1 VWATVQFSRPY
12 VNSRRIRNKW
22 SACGSSTHVRRTLQI
37 NQLFIVSALSAPG
50 LCAQVEPAAGTWKT
64 WVVPAV
70 NQIRLAT
77 PPNAAASAA
86 EIQTIKTLMA
96 EATADTR
103 SQIAYWDAG
112 PPGYRWMQLASQQ
125 MLAQNVAAPLFT
137 RGMALLSV
145 AMYDA
150 TIAAWDSKFAWN
162 RQSPSAMDS
171 TIKPLVTIPNVP
183 SYPSEHAVV
192 AGAAS
197 TVMAYLFPAMGET
210 YTDLA
215 EEAARSRVFA
225 GANYPSDVT
234 AGLQL
239 GRQVGQMVVT
249 YAMAD
254 GASTP
259 FTGSFPPSPGVWS
272 SANPVTPLAG
282 SWKPWTLSS
291 GSQFRLPAPPP
302 PTSPDFQAQIAIDK
316 NFVRTNASN
325 HSAWFWQ
332 PSFLTPWLDTVNL
345 EIFQHHL
352 DGNAPR
358 AARVYALEAVAQHD
372 ATIACWDTKF
382 TYLEMRPPM
391 ADPTIIPLFALPQH
405 PSFPSGHAC
414 ASGAASA
421 IMSYLFP
428 SDAASFAAMAQD
440 AGNSTFYALIHSM
453 FDVAQGLL
461 QGGQVGQSV
470 VKHAS
475 TDGAQ

>member
-1 VWATVQFSRPY
+1 MA
-12 VNSRRIRNKW
+12 
-22 SACGSSTHVRRTLQI
+22 A
-37 NQLFIVSALSAPG
+37 VSATG

-64 WVVPAV
+64 WVVPSIS
-70 NQIRLAT
+70 QIRLPA

-86 EIQTIKTLMA
+86 EIQTIKSLMA
-96 EATADTR
+96 EMTPDTTA
-103 SQIAYWDAG
+103 QVAYWDAG

-137 RGMALLSV
+137 RGMALVSV
-145 AMYDA
+145 AIYDS
-150 TIAAWDSKFAWN
+150 TIAAWDSKYAWN
-162 RQSPSAMDS
+162 RPSPSAMDS
-171 TIKPLVTIPNVP
+171 SIKPLTTVLNIP

-197 TVMAYLFPAMGET
+197 VVMAYLFPTMAET

-225 GANYPSDVT
+225 GAAFPSDVT

-239 GRQVGQMVVT
+239 GRQVGQLIVA

-254 GASTP
+254 GSSTP
-259 FTGSFPPSPGVWS
+259 FTGSFPGAPGVWG
-272 SANPVTPLAG
+272 SATPVTPLAG
-282 SWKPWTLSS
+282 TWKPWTLSS
-291 GSQFRLPAPPP
+291 GSQYRLPAPPAAS
-302 PTSPDFQAQIAIDK
+302 SPDFQAQVAAVK
-316 NFVRTNASN
+316 NLVRTNTTN

-345 EIFQHHL
+345 EIFQNHL

-382 TYLEMRPPM
+382 TYLELRPPM
-391 ADPTIIPLFALPQH
+391 ADPTIVPLFALPQH
-405 PSFPSGHAC
+405 PGFPSGHAC

-421 IMSYLFP
+421 VLSYLFP
-428 SDAASFAAMAQD
+428 NDAQSFSAMAQD

-453 FDVAQGLL
+453 YDVAQGFI

-470 VKHAS
+470 VKHAQA
-475 TDGAQ
+475 DGAQ

>member
-1 VWATVQFSRPY
+1 MA
-12 VNSRRIRNKW
+12 
-22 SACGSSTHVRRTLQI
+22 A
-37 NQLFIVSALSAPG
+37 VSATG

-64 WVVPAV
+64 WVVPSV
-70 NQIRLAT
+70 SQIRLPA

-86 EIQTIKTLMA
+86 EIQTIKSLMA
-96 EATADTR
+96 EMTPDTTA
-103 SQIAYWDAG
+103 QVAYWDAG

-137 RGMALLSV
+137 RGMALVSV
-145 AMYDA
+145 AIYDS
-150 TIAAWDSKFAWN
+150 TIAAWDSKYAWN
-162 RQSPSAMDS
+162 RPSPSAMDS
-171 TIKPLVTIPNVP
+171 SIRPLTTVLNIP

-197 TVMAYLFPAMGET
+197 VVMAYLFPTMAEA

-225 GANYPSDVT
+225 GAAFPSDVA

-239 GRQVGQMVVT
+239 GRQVGQMVVA

-254 GASTP
+254 GSSTP
-259 FTGSFPPSPGVWS
+259 FTGSFPGAPGVWG
-272 SANPVTPLAG
+272 SATPVTPLAG
-282 SWKPWTLSS
+282 TWKPWTLSS
-291 GSQFRLPAPPP
+291 GSQYRLPAPPAA
-302 PTSPDFQAQIAIDK
+302 TSPDFQAQVAAVK
-316 NFVRTNASN
+316 NLVRTNTTN

-345 EIFQHHL
+345 EIFQNHL

-382 TYLEMRPPM
+382 TYLELRPPM
-391 ADPTIIPLFALPQH
+391 ADPTIVPLFALPQH
-405 PSFPSGHAC
+405 PGFPSGHAC

-421 IMSYLFP
+421 VLSYLFP
-428 SDAASFAAMAQD
+428 NDAQSFSAMAQD

-453 FDVAQGLL
+453 YDVAQGFV

-470 VKHAS
+470 VKHAQ

>member
-1 VWATVQFSRPY
+1 VRL
-12 VNSRRIRNKW
+12 NLRI
-22 SACGSSTHVRRTLQI
+22 HQVLI
-37 NQLFIVSALSAPG
+37 MVVLSASA
-50 LCAQVEPAAGTWKT
+50 LCAQVEPSAATWKT

-70 NQIRLAT
+70 SQIRLAA

-86 EIQTIKTLMA
+86 EIQTIKSLMA

-103 SQIAYWDAG
+103 AQVAYWDAG
-112 PPGYRWMQLASQQ
+112 PPGYRWMRLASQQ

-137 RGMALLSV
+137 RGMALVSV
-145 AMYDA
+145 AIYDS
-150 TIAAWDSKFAWN
+150 TIAAWDSKYAWN
-162 RQSPSAMDS
+162 RPSPSIMDS
-171 TIKPLVTIPNVP
+171 SVKPLTTNLNVP

-197 TVMAYLFPAMGET
+197 VVMAYLFPAMGET

-215 EEAARSRVFA
+215 EEATRSRVFA
-225 GANYPSDVT
+225 GAAFPSDVA

-239 GRQVGQMVVT
+239 GRQVGQMVVA

-254 GASTP
+254 GSSTP
-259 FTGSFPPSPGVWS
+259 FTGSFLAAPGVWS
-272 SANPVTPLAG
+272 STSPVTPLAG
-282 SWKPWTLSS
+282 SWKTWTLSS
-291 GSQFRLPAPPP
+291 GSQFRLPAPPAA
-302 PTSPDFQAQIAIDK
+302 SSADFQAQVAIVKD
-316 NFVRTNASN
+316 FVRTNATN

-345 EIFQHHL
+345 EIFQNHL

-372 ATIACWDTKF
+372 ATIACWDTKYA
-382 TYLEMRPPM
+382 YLELRPPM
-391 ADPTIIPLFALPQH
+391 ADPTIVPVFALPQH

-421 IMSYLFP
+421 VLSYLFP
-428 SDAASFAAMAQD
+428 SDAPSFSAMAQD

-453 FDVAQGLL
+453 FDVAQGLV

-470 VKHAS
+470 VKHAQN
-475 TDGAQ
+475 DGAQ

>member
-1 VWATVQFSRPY
+1 MIMA
-12 VNSRRIRNKW
+12 
-22 SACGSSTHVRRTLQI
+22 
-37 NQLFIVSALSAPG
+37 ALSASA
-50 LCAQVEPAAGTWKT
+50 LCAQVEPSAGTWKT

-70 NQIRLAT
+70 NQIRLVA
-77 PPNAAASAA
+77 PPSAA
-86 EIQTIKTLMA
+86 TSAVEIQTIKSLMA

-103 SQIAYWDAG
+103 AQVAYWDAG

-145 AMYDA
+145 AMYDS
-150 TIAAWDSKFAWN
+150 TIAAWDSKYAWN
-162 RQSPSAMDS
+162 RLSPSAMDS
-171 TIKPLVTIPNVP
+171 SIKPLTTIPNVP
-183 SYPSEHAVV
+183 SYPSEQAVV

-197 TVMAYLFPAMGET
+197 VVMAYLLPAMGET

-225 GANYPSDVT
+225 GAAFPSDVA

-239 GRQVGQMVVT
+239 GRQVGQMVIA

-259 FTGSFPPSPGVWS
+259 FTGSFPPAPGVWS
-272 SANPVTPLAG
+272 STTPVTPLAG

-291 GSQFRLPAPPP
+291 GSQFRLPSPPAA
-302 PTSPDFQAQIAIDK
+302 TSPDFQAQVAIVK
-316 NFVRTNASN
+316 NFVRTNATN

-345 EIFQHHL
+345 EIFQNHL

-358 AARVYALEAVAQHD
+358 AARVYTLEAVAQHD

-382 TYLEMRPPM
+382 TYLELRPSL
-391 ADPTIIPLFALPQH
+391 ADPTIVPAFALPQH
-405 PSFPSGHAC
+405 PGFPSGHAC

-421 IMSYLFP
+421 VLSYLFP
-428 SDAASFAAMAQD
+428 SDAQSFTAMAQD
-440 AGNSTFYALIHSM
+440 AGNSTFYALIHTM
-453 FDVAQGLL
+453 FDVAQGLAL
-461 QGGQVGQSV
+461 GGQVGQSV
-470 VKHAS
+470 VKHAQN
-475 TDGAQ
+475 DGAQ